1 MSIAFEAIR
10 HAYPERGEVLRGLS
24 LAARPGEIVCLL
36 GPSGCG
42 KTTLLRLAAGLE
54 PLQSGRISL
63 AGETIAEPEREV
75 PPEARGVGFVFQDYA
90 LFPHLTVEDNVAF
103 GLRFTPR
110 GQRKWRIMDALA
122 RVGLEAYAKAW
133 PHMLS
138 GGQQQRVALARA
150 LAPRPAVLLLDEA
163 FASLD
168 ARLREQ
174 VRDDTLHVLQEAG
187 IATLIVTHD
196 AEEAM
201 FMADRIA
208 LMNEGPH
215 RAARHPGRPVPVA
228 RSRFV
233 ATFLGEVNRLPAR
246 LLAGRV
252 ETPIGA
258 MDLGNR
264 LPAAA
269 AAGRRRRCR
278 GAAAAGGAA
287 RARCLFRRRLAGGR
301 RDRGGRGLP
310 AARRDHPG
318 PPRGRRRA
326 GRAAAPACRLPPGV
340 WLSRGEK
347 VSVAMDAARAFVFPP
362 GDTLSNPWAHW
373 RGRVLPAN
381 GNAPPTGWTTGC
393 GEGVACSVSTGR
405 NLR

>member
-1 MSIAFEAIR
+1 LSIAFAGIR
-10 HAYPERGEVLRGLS
+10 HRYPERGEVLRGLD
-24 LAARPGEIVCLL
+24 LAVGKGEILCLL

-54 PLQSGRISL
+54 PLQDGRIAL
-63 AGETIAEPEREV
+63 DGAPLAEPGREV
-75 PPEARGVGFVFQDYA
+75 PPEARGIGYVFQDYA
-90 LFPHLTVEDNVAF
+90 LFPHLTVEQNVAF
-103 GLRFTPR
+103 GLRFVPR

-150 LAPRPAVLLLDEA
+150 LAPRPKVLLLDEA

-174 VRDDTLHVLQEAG
+174 VRDDTLHVLQTAG

-208 LMNEGPH
+208 LMN
-215 RAARHPGRPVPVA
+215 AGRIEQLGTPAELYLEP

-246 LLAGRV
+246 LSDGRM
-252 ETPIGA
+252 ETAIGPLL
-258 MDLGNR
+258 LGNR
-264 LPAAA
+264 RPVPD
-269 AAGRRRRCR
+269 GVTE
-278 GAAAAGGAA
+278 GGAA
-287 RARCLFRRRLAGGR
+287 EVLLRPEGLRVLREGAPGATPAEVEACRLLGATTLVHLAVADGSGG
-301 RDRGGRGLP
+301 LLHLH
-310 AARRDHPG
+310 A
-318 PPRGRRRA
+318 
-326 GRAAAPACRLPPGV
+326 RLPPGTM
-340 WLSRGEK
+340 LARGER
-347 VSVAMDAARAFVFPP
+347 VAVAMDPDRAFVFPP
-362 GDTLSNPWAHW
+362 EAS
-373 RGRVLPAN
+373 
-381 GNAPPTGWTTGC
+381 
-393 GEGVACSVSTGR
+393 
-405 NLR
+405 